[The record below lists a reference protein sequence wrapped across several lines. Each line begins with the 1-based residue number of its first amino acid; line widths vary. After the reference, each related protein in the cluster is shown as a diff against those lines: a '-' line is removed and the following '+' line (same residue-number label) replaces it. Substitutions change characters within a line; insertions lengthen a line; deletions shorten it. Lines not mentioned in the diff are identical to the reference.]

1 MSKQLYEEALAD
13 MKRLKEVAEDNAKRS
28 IIEAVAPRIRD
39 LIEKELLHE
48 GDEPDE
54 VTGAPGSIDKPGELM
69 TDEDDVT
76 AAAISSPDEEGK
88 VTLDLDALS
97 GDTLDDL
104 PATSEYELGFDSVNA
119 LRPILS
125 ASPTGNVAQLDAA
138 IDAVEEQLKLFKQAS
153 TIVKETLEYSTQVSR
168 LIARVKDMYGYVRES
183 ISDAKVAAGYEV
195 RLEGHY
201 EELKELQ
208 EQKMLNKNRKKMH
221 EGDVSLKLTGLPD
234 DIDLDS
240 IGVDLIT
247 GAGEEEESDVDLG
260 GDEESESG
268 DEGEGSEDL
277 DLDLD
282 LGDEEEDEEEE
293 ASDKK
298 PSGTQQESQQ
308 LDDDDVVEIDES
320 MLRRE
325 ISRMRRLR
333 EQQEEMDQARGC
345 GDQDDDLDESDDDE
359 MDQAQDSR
367 SMGGNVAP
375 ASMGRGAETNKRGRN
390 IPENIHRQIKIVESA
405 IRTARRDRD
414 ASRVARLRRVSN
426 QLGRRLVESV
436 NARKALIS
444 ESTNRGAR
452 SNSVSRRP
460 AEQTADKN
468 LRQKLTE
475 SNLFNVKLVCTNKLL
490 QNESL
495 SKRQKAEIIERLDE
509 AKSIREVHLVYESL
523 TKTLQGTRSTMNESR
538 VRGSASM
545 ATRPS
550 ATLMTEG
557 ATSEV
562 DRWQQLAGIH
572 K

>member
-247 GAGEEEESDVDLG
+247 GAGEEEES
-260 GDEESESG
+260 ESG

-282 LGDEEEDEEEE
+282 LGDEDEEEE

-333 EQQEEMDQARGC
+333 ERREEMGQARGC
-345 GDQDDDLDESDDDE
+345 GDQDDDLDESDDSDGTLTMDESDDDE

-390 IPENIHRQIKIVESA
+390 IPENVHRQIKIVESA
-405 IRTARRDRD
+405 IRMARRDRD
-414 ASRVARLRRVSN
+414 ASRVARLQRVSN
-426 QLGRRLVESV
+426 QLGRRLVEAV

-444 ESTNRGAR
+444 ESTKRGAR
-452 SNSVSRRP
+452 LNSVSRRP